1 MKTKMTTKKVAF
13 LGLSIA
19 LAMVLSFVESQ
30 IPALVAIPGIKVGL
44 PNLVM
49 IFLLYKVGWRETV
62 IVSII
67 RIILVSLLF
76 GNVQT
81 MTFSIAGAVLSLLA
95 MILLKKTNWFSCIA
109 VSVVG
114 GVFHNIGQII
124 AACVWTQTAQIAFYL
139 PVLLISG
146 TIAGAIIG
154 LVAGILVKRLEKWKF

>member
-1 MKTKMTTKKVAF
+1 MKTKKVAF
-13 LGLSIA
+13 LGLAIA

-49 IFLLYKVGWRETV
+49 VFLLYKVGPKETV

-67 RIILVSLLF
+67 RILLVSLLF

-81 MTFSIAGAVLSLLA
+81 MTFSIAGAVLSLIS
-95 MILLKKTNWFSCIA
+95 MIVLKKTNWFSCIT
-109 VSVVG
+109 VSIVG
-114 GVFHNIGQII
+114 GVFHNVGQII
-124 AACVWTQTAQIAFYL
+124 AACLWTETAEVAFYL

-146 TIAGAIIG
+146 TIAGAVIG
-154 LVAGILVKRLEKWKF
+154 LIAGMLVKRLEKIRF